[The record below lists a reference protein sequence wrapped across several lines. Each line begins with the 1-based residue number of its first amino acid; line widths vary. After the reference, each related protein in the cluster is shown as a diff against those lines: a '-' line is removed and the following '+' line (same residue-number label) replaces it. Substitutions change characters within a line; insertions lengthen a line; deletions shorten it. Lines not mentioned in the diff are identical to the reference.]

1 MSDPDEPLVTKAE
14 VKAKLTDCSNLKDGK
29 PKVINMF
36 LKGSVCNNPCTFE
49 VDSGACASVIS
60 PDLVPKDEPTTG
72 HTHIKCIDNIS
83 SYVPCVAL
91 PVVIND
97 IERTLHFAIHE
108 KLSPS
113 SVLLGRDLGE
123 EDFTFFLKMAKIR
136 PIPILLISLE
146 PKLRPK
152 LQM

>member
-1 MSDPDEPLVTKAE
+1 M
-14 VKAKLTDCSNLKDGK
+14 KAKLTDCSNLKDGK

-72 HTHIKCIDNIS
+72 HTHIKGM
-83 SYVPCVAL
+83 AL